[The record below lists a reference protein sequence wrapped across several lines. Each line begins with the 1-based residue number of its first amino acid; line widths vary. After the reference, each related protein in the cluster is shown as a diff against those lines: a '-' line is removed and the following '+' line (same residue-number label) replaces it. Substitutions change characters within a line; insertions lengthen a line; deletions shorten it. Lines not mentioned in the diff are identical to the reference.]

1 MLWADLVDLRGQEAA
16 KNLIFNMNPFDHGI
30 TNGSIKNN
38 PTSIP
43 KGTTFR
49 FDPNRVDYTLP
60 VGEVVGIDLFQVDQ
74 HPFHIHIN
82 PFQLTS
88 GSGESGSGES
98 GSGSGSGEP
107 SSGSGESGSGSGSG
121 EPSHAEQWEIDW
133 FQSGDWHDTLFN
145 PDSGTQR
152 VLMQTDFFTGATVV
166 HCHILMHEDD
176 GMMVQVNFTGV
187 EGSRYKPAYGDN
199 ETCRVAGTCNTS
211 LIDRKCYSSSKK
223 VEYPTI
229 TTPSTCPP
237 ASPTPSP
244 SPPPPLCGGLG
255 PCVCPYDPITGDS
268 FPSVVPLTANC
279 CPGPVVGECG
289 YGQRAECCV
298 IPSPPQ
304 PPPTPPPLPMLP
316 SLSPPPVCGGRGAC
330 NCPRGVASVV
340 PLTANCCSGQ
350 SGDPYDG
357 GECLIGRYDEC
368 CVFPPPPPPP
378 SLPPPPPS
386 PPEPASPPSPL
397 ALQEPTEYSCPETV
411 RKTNGTSGNCTCMSG
426 TCTLSVVLSFG
437 GASIIYVNSGLKLK
451 DQAVDQFDMLGF
463 NGKSPGP
470 TLRVRAGDTLRILL
484 KNNLTPEL
492 VSTKLVPNN
501 NYREFDVVNL
511 HTHGLHVSPRA
522 PGDDVVKTAVAAHG
536 ENQYEYHI
544 PEDHMGGTHW
554 YHAHWHGA
562 VSIHVN
568 FGGAGMI
575 IVEDAENQLP
585 DELVDVLHG
594 GTVEDYIIA
603 AYHVDF
609 YQINNITEKYITNC
623 KELHNGTQSCTGIEN
638 CDGKVGKECQECAD
652 PKCVTQAQRFVADV
666 PGNGPDV
673 KLFLVN
679 GQHEPTLEITADTW
693 VRLRLGFM
701 ATGMTL

>member
-16 KNLIFNMNPFDHGI
+16 KDLIFNMNPFDHGI

-199 ETCRVAGTCNTS
+199 ETCRVMDTCTTS

-244 SPPPPLCGGLG
+244 PSPSPPPSI
-255 PCVCPYDPITGDS
+255 D
-268 FPSVVPLTANC
+268 FK
-279 CPGPVVGECG
+279 
-289 YGQRAECCV
+289 
-298 IPSPPQ
+298 
-304 PPPTPPPLPMLP
+304 
-316 SLSPPPVCGGRGAC
+316 
-330 NCPRGVASVV
+330 
-340 PLTANCCSGQ
+340 
-350 SGDPYDG
+350 
-357 GECLIGRYDEC
+357 
-368 CVFPPPPPPP
+368 
-378 SLPPPPPS
+378 
-386 PPEPASPPSPL
+386 EPD
-397 ALQEPTEYSCPETV
+397 EYSCETE
-411 RKTNGTSGNCTCMSG
+411 RKTSGKSSTCSCDKSDR
-426 TCTLSVVLSFG
+426 CTLSVTLVFG
-437 GASIIYVNSGLKLK
+437 HVAIPMNNTGLNGTLH
-451 DQAVDQFDMLGF
+451 MLGF
-463 NGKSPGP
+463 NTPGEDGPAFEVGKVMYVNGTSPGP

-484 KNNLTPEL
+484 INNMPPEL
-492 VSTKLVPNN
+492 VHTGNGVIPQGSHS
-501 NYREFDVVNL
+501 FDVVNL

-522 PGDDVVKTAVAAHG
+522 PGDDVINTVVPAHK
-536 ENQYEYHI
+536 NHPYEYHI
-544 PEDHMGGTHW
+544 PDDHMGGTHW
-554 YHAHWHGA
+554 YHPHWHGA

-568 FGGAGMI
+568 FGAAGMI
-575 IVEDAENQLP
+575 VVEDAENQLP
-585 DELVDVLHG
+585 LELRHKDSSTGNVIM
-594 GTVEDYIIA
+594 EDHIVA
-603 AYHVDF
+603 AFHVDF
-609 YQINNITEKYITNC
+609 KDITDLTNEYVKNCICLDKSACKNCGLDGTTNTSKKIPSNCTEFNVSCVLDQQNC
-623 KELHNGTQSCTGIEN
+623 KMPSNNTISCAKQAAPFFVKPEGYTNTDEL
-638 CDGKVGKECQECAD
+638 
-652 PKCVTQAQRFVADV
+652 
-666 PGNGPDV
+666 
-673 KLFLVN
+673 LLVN
-679 GQHEPTLEITADTW
+679 GQLEPTLNITANTW

-701 ATGMTL
+701 ATGKRL

>member
-1 MLWADLVDLRGQEAA
+1 
-16 KNLIFNMNPFDHGI
+16 
-30 TNGSIKNN
+30 
-38 PTSIP
+38 
-43 KGTTFR
+43 
-49 FDPNRVDYTLP
+49 
-60 VGEVVGIDLFQVDQ
+60 
-74 HPFHIHIN
+74 
-82 PFQLTS
+82 
-88 GSGESGSGES
+88 
-98 GSGSGSGEP
+98 
-107 SSGSGESGSGSGSG
+107 
-121 EPSHAEQWEIDW
+121 
-133 FQSGDWHDTLFN
+133 
-145 PDSGTQR
+145 
-152 VLMQTDFFTGATVV
+152 
-166 HCHILMHEDD
+166 
-176 GMMVQVNFTGV
+176 
-187 EGSRYKPAYGDN
+187 
-199 ETCRVAGTCNTS
+199 
-211 LIDRKCYSSSKK
+211 
-223 VEYPTI
+223 
-229 TTPSTCPP
+229 
-237 ASPTPSP
+237 
-244 SPPPPLCGGLG
+244 
-255 PCVCPYDPITGDS
+255 
-268 FPSVVPLTANC
+268 
-279 CPGPVVGECG
+279 
-289 YGQRAECCV
+289 
-298 IPSPPQ
+298 
-304 PPPTPPPLPMLP
+304 
-316 SLSPPPVCGGRGAC
+316 
-330 NCPRGVASVV
+330 
-340 PLTANCCSGQ
+340 
-350 SGDPYDG
+350 
-357 GECLIGRYDEC
+357 
-368 CVFPPPPPPP
+368 
-378 SLPPPPPS
+378 
-386 PPEPASPPSPL
+386 
-397 ALQEPTEYSCPETV
+397 
-411 RKTNGTSGNCTCMSG
+411 MSG

-437 GASIIYVNSGLKLK
+437 GASIIYANSGLKLK

-594 GTVEDYIIA
+594 GPVEDYIIA